1 MSPLP
6 LQALLLLTLAPCAA
20 AAGTLN
26 GHPSGAH
33 EARAEPFA
41 APPPD
46 GVGAAI
52 GGRSEGEWRDAALA
66 LQRALESAEATL
78 ASCEAREA
86 PAPIRDVSGY
96 VASGRRGP
104 YWVEIKSC
112 DEERVDA
119 QDAGRAV
126 TDFEEQARRL
136 SVPPGWM
143 R

>member
-1 MSPLP
+1 MHPSAPREERAESQATPLP
-6 LQALLLLTLAPCAA
+6 
-20 AAGTLN
+20 
-26 GHPSGAH
+26 
-33 EARAEPFA
+33 ERASPR
-41 APPPD
+41 
-46 GVGAAI
+46 I
-52 GGRSEGEWRDAALA
+52 GGRSEDEWRDAALA
-66 LQRALESAEATL
+66 RQRALESAEDTL

-86 PAPIRDVSGY
+86 PAPVRDVSGY
-96 VASGRRGP
+96 VASGRRGR